1 MFGRARDI
9 TVSIAPLSELD
20 AALPGLVRKI
30 RVLDAL
36 AWPDGVEEVF
46 LQRWRAGQAELPRV
60 ELRPRDHS
68 ADIAALQDFSGR
80 CDEGHPAGH
89 YLAMTARSYAT
100 AGRMLGAIGTPDFT
114 RYSSALYRRPDFYY
128 PRLNLSMLDA
138 ARFFL
143 STTDALL
150 GGARIPVSQAD
161 IPADTFAA
169 WMQPE
174 LDRFFGP
181 GRITVVL
188 DPTLAAKAIAGASR
202 IRLRASALFSE
213 LDKNQLLQHE
223 AFVHVA
229 TAQNGALQPNL
240 KSLGLGAPRTTQT
253 QEGIATLAELFT
265 GSMDINRLRRLALR
279 VLAVQQALEG
289 ADFIQVFEGFV
300 AAGQSQQ
307 ESFRS
312 SQRVF
317 RGADLR
323 GGSAFTKDAAYLTG
337 LLGVHTLLRIAI
349 RDNRPDLVGHLFA
362 GRLSLG
368 DTVRLAPLFESGW
381 LKGPVYVPDWAADLS
396 RLAANLAFS
405 AFIARIKL
413 DVLDLEVLMAFADEH
428 EDDASASIPGAFS

>member
-1 MFGRARDI
+1 VNA
-9 TVSIAPLSELD
+9 APLSELD
-20 AALPGLVRKI
+20 AALPGLARKI

-46 LQRWRAGQAELPRV
+46 LERWRAGQPELPRV
-60 ELRPRDHS
+60 TLSPRDHH
-68 ADIAALQDFSGR
+68 ADIAALEAFVGR
-80 CDEGHPAGH
+80 CDEGHPAGC

-100 AGRMLGAIGTPDFT
+100 AGRMLGAIGTPAFT
-114 RYSSALYRRPDFYY
+114 QYSSALYRRPDFYY
-128 PRLNLSMLDA
+128 PRLKLSMLDA
-138 ARFFL
+138 AHFFL
-143 STTDALL
+143 KTTDALL
-150 GGARIPVSQAD
+150 GGARIPPSQAE
-161 IPADTFAA
+161 IPAEAFAA
-169 WMQPE
+169 WMRPE

-181 GRITVVL
+181 GRVTVVL
-188 DPTLAAKAIAGASR
+188 DPTLAAKAIAGVSR
-202 IRLRASALFSE
+202 IRLRESALFSE

-229 TAQNGALQPNL
+229 TAQNGALQSNL

-253 QEGIATLAELFT
+253 QEGIATMAELFT

-289 ADFIQVFEGFV
+289 ADFIQVFEGFL
-300 AAGQSQQ
+300 AAGQTQE

-312 SQRVF
+312 TQRVF

-349 RDNRPDLVGHLFA
+349 RDNRPELVGHLFA

-381 LKGPVYVPDWAADLS
+381 LQGPVHVPDWAADLR

-405 AFIARIKL
+405 AFIARIQL
-413 DVLDLEVLMAFADEH
+413 DVLDLEVLMAFADTH
-428 EDDASASIPGAFS
+428 EADASA

>member
-1 MFGRARDI
+1 MPP
-9 TVSIAPLSELD
+9 SLSELD
-20 AALPGLVRKI
+20 TVLPTLTRKI

-36 AWPDGVEEVF
+36 SWPDGIEESF
-46 LQRWRAGQAELPRV
+46 LKNWRTGCAKLPKV
-60 ELRPRDHS
+60 ELHPRDHT
-68 ADIAALQDFSGR
+68 ADIAALEDFITQ
-80 CDEGHPAGH
+80 CDPGHPAGNF
-89 YLAMTARSYAT
+89 LAMTARSYAS

-114 RYSSALYRRPDFYY
+114 HYSSALYRRPDFYY
-128 PRLNLSMLDA
+128 TNQKLSMLDA

-143 STTDALL
+143 TTTDALL
-150 GGARIPVSQAD
+150 GGARIPPTQAD
-161 IPADTFAA
+161 IPAEAFAA

-174 LDRFFGP
+174 LDRFFGE
-181 GRITVVL
+181 GRIEVVL
-188 DPTLAAKAIAGASR
+188 DATLAAKAIAGASR

-279 VLAVQQALEG
+279 VLAVQQALDG
-289 ADFIQVFEGFV
+289 ADFIQVFEGFL
-300 AAGQSQQ
+300 AGGQSQE

-312 SQRVF
+312 TQRIF

-337 LLGVHTLLRIAI
+337 MLGVHTLLRIAI

-368 DTVRLAPLFESGW
+368 DTVRLAPLFECGW
-381 LKGPVYVPDWAADLS
+381 LKGPTYVPPWASDL
-396 RLAANLAFS
+396 RLLAANLAFS
-405 AFIARIKL
+405 AFIARINL
-413 DVLDLEVLMAFADEH
+413 DVLDLDVFMAFADEH
-428 EDDASASIPGAFS
+428 ESDASAP

>member
-1 MFGRARDI
+1 MH
-9 TVSIAPLSELD
+9 APLSELD
-20 AALPGLVRKI
+20 AALPGLARKI

-36 AWPDGVEEVF
+36 AWPDGIEDEF
-46 LQRWRAGQAELPRV
+46 LAHWRAGRAQLPRV
-60 ELRPRDHS
+60 ELRPREHG
-68 ADIAALQDFSGR
+68 ADIAALTAFAGR
-80 CDEGHPAGH
+80 CDEGHPAGR

-114 RYSSALYRRPDFYY
+114 RYSAALYRRPDFYY
-128 PRLNLSMLDA
+128 QRQQLSMLDA

-143 STTDALL
+143 DTTDALL
-150 GGARIPVSQAD
+150 GGAHIPPSPAD
-161 IPADTFAA
+161 IPAADFAA

-174 LDRFFGP
+174 LERFFGP
-181 GRITVVL
+181 GRVRVVL

-202 IRLRASALFSE
+202 IRLRSSAHFSE
-213 LDKNQLLQHE
+213 LDKSQLLQHE

-265 GSMDINRLRRLALR
+265 GSIDINRLRRLALR
-279 VLAVQQALEG
+279 VLAIQQALDG

-300 AAGQSQQ
+300 AAGQSPE

-312 SQRVF
+312 TQRIF
-317 RGADLR
+317 RGADLH
-323 GGSAFTKDAAYLTG
+323 GGAAFTKDAAYLTG

-349 RDNRPDLVGHLFA
+349 RDNRPELLGYLFA

-381 LKGPVYVPDWAADLS
+381 LQGPVYIPAWAADLR
-396 RLAANLAFS
+396 RLAASLAFS
-405 AFIARIKL
+405 AFITQIKL
-413 DVLDLEVLMAFADEH
+413 EVLNLEVLMDFADEH
-428 EDDASASIPGAFS
+428 EADASA

>member
-1 MFGRARDI
+1 M
-9 TVSIAPLSELD
+9 SIMPLSELD
-20 AALPGLVRKI
+20 AALPGLARKI

-36 AWPDGVEEVF
+36 AWPDGVEETF
-46 LQRWRAGQAELPRV
+46 LANWRAGRAQLPKV
-60 ELRPRDHS
+60 ELQPRDHS
-68 ADIAALQDFSGR
+68 ADITALESFIDH
-80 CDEGHPAGH
+80 CDEAHPAGN

-100 AGRMLGAIGTPDFT
+100 AGRMLGAIGTRAFT
-114 RYSSALYRRPDFYY
+114 DYSSALYRRPDFQY

-143 STTDALL
+143 DTTDALL
-150 GGARIPVSQAD
+150 GSARIPPCPAE
-161 IPADTFAA
+161 IPAEAFAA

-174 LDRFFGP
+174 LDRFFGE

-188 DPTLAAKAIAGASR
+188 DSTLAAKAIAGASR

-229 TAQNGALQPNL
+229 TAQNGARQPNL

-289 ADFIQVFEGFV
+289 ADFIQVFEGFL
-300 AAGQSQQ
+300 AAGQSQE

-312 SQRVF
+312 TQRVF
-317 RGADLR
+317 RGADLH

-337 LLGVHTLLRIAI
+337 LIGVHTLLRIAI
-349 RDNRPDLVGHLFA
+349 RDNRPELVGHLFA

-381 LKGPVYVPDWAADLS
+381 LQGPVYLPAWASDL
-396 RLAANLAFS
+396 RLLAANLAFS
-405 AFIARIKL
+405 AFIARIRL
-413 DVLDLEVLMAFADEH
+413 DVLDLDVLMAFADDH
-428 EDDASASIPGAFS
+428 ENDASAL

>member
-1 MFGRARDI
+1 MSA
-9 TVSIAPLSELD
+9 SLPELD
-20 AALPGLVRKI
+20 AALPRLACKI

-36 AWPDGVEEVF
+36 AWPDGVEEDF
-46 LQRWRAGQAELPRV
+46 LEHWRGGKARLPRV
-60 ELRPRDHS
+60 ELPPRDHS
-68 ADIAALQDFSGR
+68 ADIAALETFAGR
-80 CDEGHPAGH
+80 CDQQHPAGH
-89 YLAMTARSYAT
+89 HLAVTARSYAM
-100 AGRMLGAIGTPDFT
+100 AGRMLGAIGTPAFT
-114 RYSSALYRRPDFYY
+114 QYSSALYRRPDFDY
-128 PRLNLSMLDA
+128 PRLKLTMLDA

-143 STTDALL
+143 ETTDALL
-150 GGARIPVSQAD
+150 GGSRIAPSEAD
-161 IPADTFAA
+161 IPAQTFAD

-174 LDRFFGP
+174 LDNFFGP
-181 GRITVVL
+181 GRISVIL
-188 DPTLAAKAIAGASR
+188 DPTLAAKAIAGSTR

-229 TAQNGALQPNL
+229 TAQNGARQPNL

-279 VLAVQQALEG
+279 VLGVQQALNG

-300 AAGQSQQ
+300 AAGQSPE

-312 SQRVF
+312 TQRIF

-349 RDNRPDLVGHLFA
+349 RDNRPELVNHLFA

-368 DTVRLAPLFESGW
+368 DTLRLAPLFDSGW
-381 LKGPVYVPDWAADLS
+381 LQGPVYLPAWASDLR

-405 AFIARIKL
+405 AFISRIPLDILDL
-413 DVLDLEVLMAFADEH
+413 DVFMAFADEH
-428 EDDASASIPGAFS
+428 EADASAL

>member
-1 MFGRARDI
+1 M
-9 TVSIAPLSELD
+9 IALPLSELD
-20 AALPGLVRKI
+20 AALPGLARKI

-36 AWPDGVEEVF
+36 AWPDGVEEAF
-46 LQRWRAGQAELPRV
+46 LANWRSGRAQLPNV

-68 ADIAALQDFSGR
+68 ADIAALETFVEH
-80 CDEGHPAGH
+80 CDEAHPAGNH
-89 YLAMTARSYAT
+89 LAMTARSYAT
-100 AGRMLGAIGTPDFT
+100 AGRLLGAIGTPAFT
-114 RYSSALYRRPDFYY
+114 DYSSALYRRPDFHY

-143 STTDALL
+143 NTTDALL
-150 GGARIPVSQAD
+150 GSARIPPSPAE
-161 IPADTFAA
+161 IPAKALAA

-174 LDRFFGP
+174 LDRFFGE
-181 GRITVVL
+181 GQVTVVL
-188 DPTLAAKAIAGASR
+188 DPTLAAKAIAGSSR

-229 TAQNGALQPNL
+229 TAQNGARQPNL

-289 ADFIQVFEGFV
+289 ADFIQVFEGFL
-300 AAGQSQQ
+300 AAGQSQE

-312 SQRVF
+312 TQRVF
-317 RGADLR
+317 RGADLH
-323 GGSAFTKDAAYLTG
+323 GGSAFTKDASYLTG
-337 LLGVHTLLRIAI
+337 LIGVHTLLRIAI
-349 RDNRPDLVGHLFA
+349 RDNRPELVGHLFA

-381 LKGPVYVPDWAADLS
+381 LQGPVYVPAWASDL
-396 RLAANLAFS
+396 RLLAANLAFS

-413 DVLDLEVLMAFADEH
+413 DVLDLDVLMAFADEH
-428 EDDASASIPGAFS
+428 ENDASAL

>member
-1 MFGRARDI
+1 MSA
-9 TVSIAPLSELD
+9 SLSELD
-20 AALPGLVRKI
+20 AALPGLTRKI

-36 AWPDGVEEVF
+36 AWPDGIEEDF
-46 LQRWRAGQAELPRV
+46 LAKWRAGRAQLPNV
-60 ELRPRDHS
+60 ELRCRDHS
-68 ADIAALQDFSGR
+68 TDIAALEDFIGR
-80 CDEGHPAGH
+80 CDPGHPASN

-100 AGRMLGAIGTPDFT
+100 AGRMLGAIGTPAFT
-114 RYSSALYRRPDFYY
+114 QYSSALYRRPDFYY
-128 PRLNLSMLDA
+128 TNQKLSMLDA
-138 ARFFL
+138 AHFFL
-143 STTDALL
+143 KTTDALL
-150 GGARIPVSQAD
+150 GGARIPPTQAD
-161 IPADTFAA
+161 IPADVFAD
-169 WMQPE
+169 WIRPE
-174 LDRFFGP
+174 LDRFFGA
-181 GRITVVL
+181 GRITVIL
-188 DPTLAAKAIAGASR
+188 DSTLAAKAIAGASR

-279 VLAVQQALEG
+279 VLAVQQALDG
-289 ADFIQVFEGFV
+289 ADFIQVFEGFL
-300 AAGQSQQ
+300 AGGQTQE

-312 SQRVF
+312 TQRVF
-317 RGADLR
+317 RGADLQ

-381 LKGPVYVPDWAADLS
+381 LQGPTYVPAWASDL
-396 RLAANLAFS
+396 RLLAANLAFS
-405 AFIARIKL
+405 AFIARINL
-413 DVLDLEVLMAFADEH
+413 DALDLQVFMAFADEH
-428 EDDASASIPGAFS
+428 ESDASAQ

>member
-1 MFGRARDI
+1 M
-9 TVSIAPLSELD
+9 IATPLSELD
-20 AALPGLVRKI
+20 AALPGLARKI

-36 AWPDGVEEVF
+36 AWSDGVEEAF
-46 LQRWRAGQAELPRV
+46 LANWRSGHAQLPSV

-68 ADIAALQDFSGR
+68 ADIDALESFVDH
-80 CDEGHPAGH
+80 CDEAHPAGN

-100 AGRMLGAIGTPDFT
+100 AGRMLGAIGTPAFT
-114 RYSSALYRRPDFYY
+114 DYSSALYRRPDFHY

-143 STTDALL
+143 DTTDALL
-150 GGARIPVSQAD
+150 GSARIPPSPAE
-161 IPADTFAA
+161 IPAEAFAA

-174 LDRFFGP
+174 LDRFFGE
-181 GRITVVL
+181 GQVTVIL

-202 IRLRASALFSE
+202 IRLRASAMFSE

-223 AFVHVA
+223 AFVHIA
-229 TAQNGALQPNL
+229 TAQNGARQPNL

-289 ADFIQVFEGFV
+289 ADFIQVFEGFL
-300 AAGQSQQ
+300 AAGQSQE

-312 SQRVF
+312 TQRVF
-317 RGADLR
+317 RGADLH

-349 RDNRPDLVGHLFA
+349 RDNRPELVGHLFA
-362 GRLSLG
+362 GRLSLA
-368 DTVRLAPLFESGW
+368 DTMRLAPLFESGW
-381 LKGPVYVPDWAADLS
+381 LKGPTYLPAWASDL
-396 RLAANLAFS
+396 RLLAANLAFS
-405 AFIARIKL
+405 AFIAQIKL
-413 DVLDLEVLMAFADEH
+413 DVLDLKVFMAFAEEH
-428 EDDASASIPGAFS
+428 ESDASAQ

>member
-1 MFGRARDI
+1 
-9 TVSIAPLSELD
+9 
-20 AALPGLVRKI
+20 
-30 RVLDAL
+30 
-36 AWPDGVEEVF
+36 
-46 LQRWRAGQAELPRV
+46 
-60 ELRPRDHS
+60 
-68 ADIAALQDFSGR
+68 
-80 CDEGHPAGH
+80 
-89 YLAMTARSYAT
+89 
-100 AGRMLGAIGTPDFT
+100 
-114 RYSSALYRRPDFYY
+114 
-128 PRLNLSMLDA
+128 MLDA

-143 STTDALL
+143 NTTDALL
-150 GGARIPVSQAD
+150 GGTRIPPSPAE
-161 IPADTFAA
+161 IPADVFAA

-174 LDRFFGP
+174 LDRFFGE

-188 DPTLAAKAIAGASR
+188 DPTLAAKAIAGMSR

-223 AFVHVA
+223 AFVHIA

-279 VLAVQQALEG
+279 VLAVQQALDG
-289 ADFIQVFEGFV
+289 ADFIQVFEGFL
-300 AAGQSQQ
+300 AAGQSQD

-312 SQRVF
+312 TQRVF

-337 LLGVHTLLRIAI
+337 LLGVHTLLRLAI
-349 RDNRPDLVGHLFA
+349 RDNRPELVGHLFA

-381 LKGPVYVPDWAADLS
+381 LTAPVHLPAWASDL
-396 RLAANLAFS
+396 RLLAANLAFS
-405 AFIARIKL
+405 AFITRIQL
-413 DVLDLEVLMAFADEH
+413 DVLDLDVLMAFADEH
-428 EDDASASIPGAFS
+428 ETDASGGAGPGECK